1 MTKWRFEK
9 TTVAELAVLGFKDT
23 TTADQVI
30 PELEALQREGL
41 IQLADWARVIRRADG
56 SIDTRQMTNTT
67 GVGAAGGALW
77 GLLFGLIFFI
87 PIAGALIGAAM
98 GAIMGHLADYGIDD
112 KFIKDVSGQITPGT
126 SALFLYVS
134 EATTDRVI
142 DRLSHFQPTLIRT
155 SLSKEAEERL
165 RAAMEQAA

>member
-1 MTKWRFEK
+1 
-9 TTVAELAVLGFKDT
+9 LAVLGFKDT
-23 TTADQVI
+23 TTADQVV

-41 IQLADWARVIRRADG
+41 IQLADWARVIRRTDG

-98 GAIMGHLADYGIDD
+98 GAVMGRLADYGIDD
-112 KFIKDVSGQITPGT
+112 KFIKDVGRQLTPGT
-126 SALFLYVS
+126 SALFLYVNDI
-134 EATTDRVI
+134 TTDRVL
-142 DRLSHFQPTLIRT
+142 DRLSRYQPTLIRT
-155 SLSKEAEERL
+155 SLSKDAEESL
-165 RAAMEQAA
+165 RKAMEEASSTAA